1 MEIELPDGSIAEFPD
16 GTPPETIKAAL
27 QKRFPPKQATAKPR
41 TGLMDILGSS
51 ADPFVG
57 PAVRALSNP
66 TTSRQLGLTGRYML
80 EGPANLATT
89 VIGDPANALVNMGI
103 QGVNKVAGTQI
114 EPPQNPSE
122 MVGPILNAA
131 GLPQP
136 ENAQERVIGEASK
149 FVTSIPAFA
158 GAGAALTK
166 AGVPGLQ
173 TLSQNMGQQLAG
185 GAVGGLAYGGTK
197 EITDNPLLQV
207 LAGVGGGLAGSGAV
221 AALSN
226 RAARQAIPSADAI
239 KQMANQ
245 SYKASEAAGA
255 IIKPEAVQRL
265 MASVTDDLAQQAYI
279 PLNAP
284 KVAGVLGEIE
294 RISQGNV
301 TLKGLDALR
310 QAARDV
316 ANSTDAAEARLGL
329 RMIDKIDD
337 LVLSLKPADIV
348 QGQSDDAVNALLKA
362 RSLWGN
368 SRKAQLID
376 DAIESAG
383 LRAASTGSGGNVENA
398 IRQNLRRI
406 IDNPKL
412 RKGFSKSEL
421 AEIKNVVTGSN
432 TQNLLR
438 LVGKLSPQGS
448 GLMAALGIG
457 ATAANPAMAVVPA
470 GGAAAKFL
478 ADVMTRSGAAKLSQN
493 IRGSVTGTLPQGT
506 TLSQRGAQLLPLG
519 GQMNLAPGL
528 MQLLGR
534 PAATNAIAN
543 GNQEK

>member
-1 MEIELPDGSIAEFPD
+1 
-16 GTPPETIKAAL
+16 
-27 QKRFPPKQATAKPR
+27 
-41 TGLMDILGSS
+41 
-51 ADPFVG
+51 
-57 PAVRALSNP
+57 
-66 TTSRQLGLTGRYML
+66 
-80 EGPANLATT
+80 
-89 VIGDPANALVNMGI
+89 
-103 QGVNKVAGTQI
+103 
-114 EPPQNPSE
+114 
-122 MVGPILNAA
+122 
-131 GLPQP
+131 
-136 ENAQERVIGEASK
+136 
-149 FVTSIPAFA
+149 
-158 GAGAALTK
+158 
-166 AGVPGLQ
+166 
-173 TLSQNMGQQLAG
+173 MGQQLAG

-197 EITDNPLLQV
+197 EVTDNPILQA
-207 LAGVGGGLAGSGAV
+207 LAGLGGGLIGSGSV
-221 AALSN
+221 AAMSN
-226 RAARQAIPSADAI
+226 RAARASIPSADQI

-245 SYKASEAAGA
+245 SYKASEEAGA

-265 MASVTDDLAQQAYI
+265 MTSVTDDLAEQAYI

-284 KVAGVLGEIE
+284 KVAGVLDELS

-337 LVLSLKPADIV
+337 LVQNLKPADIV
-348 QGQSDDAVNALLKA
+348 QGQGDDAVNALLKA

-368 SRKAQLID
+368 SRKAQLVD

-406 IDNPKL
+406 VDNPKL

-421 AEIKNVVTGSN
+421 AEIKKVVSGSN

-457 ATAANPAMAVVPA
+457 ATAANPAMAAFPA
-470 GGAAAKFL
+470 AGAGAKFL
-478 ADVMTRSGAAKLSQN
+478 ADAMTRANAAKLSQN

-506 TLSQRGAQLLPLG
+506 PLSQRGAQLLPLG